1 MLPRRPVARPLPRRV
16 GALAGIGAPVCF
28 VGGWLVAG
36 ARAHDYDP
44 LRDFISDLAR
54 VGVPTRPLMTA
65 GLVGFGV
72 LAPLWSRTLAAALDE
87 PRLRVTVTAAGLG
100 TLAVAAL
107 PLGASWGDAPH
118 GVAAGASYVAMA
130 ATPLVGGRAL
140 ARRGQRRAARASYA
154 AGLASA
160 VMLTASTLG
169 RYDGALQR
177 AGLGVVDAWFVAL
190 ALRELCRPDR
200 SAPVDRA

>member
-130 ATPLVGGRAL
+130 ATPLVGG
-140 ARRGQRRAARASYA
+140 ARASYA